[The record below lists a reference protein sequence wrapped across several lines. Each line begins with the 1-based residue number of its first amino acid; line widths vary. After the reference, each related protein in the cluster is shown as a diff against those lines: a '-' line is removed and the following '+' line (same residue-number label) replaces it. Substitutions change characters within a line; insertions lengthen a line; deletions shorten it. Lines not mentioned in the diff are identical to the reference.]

1 MRNTRRL
8 ILIHVTGA
16 IFFLLVPILISPD
29 LTSPELFKIT
39 PFQIDFITY
48 VLLLLFFYLNFFI
61 LIPQFY
67 FKNRKL
73 IYIIAIVISYAAVAY
88 LPLPIT
94 NNSISFYGPNFPY
107 YLGHCLFKFLSVFI
121 FSLMIK
127 INNKLKQ
134 AEKDKLNAELS
145 FLKAQINPHF
155 LFNTLNS
162 IYSLAI
168 TEKANETSAGI
179 IKLSDMMRYISSAT
193 EKHTVALTKELNYI
207 TNYIELQKKRFGD
220 TVRITYAVTGDTV
233 GKEIVPLILISFVEN
248 AFKHGINSE
257 EDSVI
262 EISIHIRETI
272 LELEVF
278 NNKVKVLHEEELAS
292 GLGITNTKN
301 RLQLVYPEKHTL
313 KIDNT
318 MKNFSVQLKLNLQ

>member
-1 MRNTRRL
+1 MRNKLQL

-16 IFFLLVPILISPD
+16 ILFLLVPILISPD
-29 LTSPELFKIT
+29 LSNPDLFKIT
-39 PFQIDFITY
+39 PFQIDFCSY
-48 VLLLLFFYLNFFI
+48 ALLLLFFYLNFYI

-67 FKNRKL
+67 FKKRKF
-73 IYIIAIVISYAAVAY
+73 IFVATIVLSYAVVSY
-88 LPLPIT
+88 LPLPLT
-94 NNSISFYGPNFPY
+94 QNSIAFYGSNFPY
-107 YLGHCLFKFLSVFI
+107 YLGHILFKFLSVFI
-121 FSLMIK
+121 FSLIIK
-127 INNKLKQ
+127 INNKWKQ

-168 TEKANETSAGI
+168 TERANETSAGI

-193 EKHTVALTKELNYI
+193 DKHTVALTKELNYI

-220 TVRITYAVTGDTV
+220 TVNITYSINGNEE

-257 EDSVI
+257 EDSLI
-262 EISIHIRETI
+262 DIHIQVKEKS
-272 LELEVF
+272 LELNVF

-292 GLGITNTKN
+292 GLGISNTKN
-301 RLQLVYPEKHTL
+301 RLQLVYPNKHTL
-313 KIDNT
+313 KIENMT
-318 MKNFSVQLKLNLQ
+318 KYFSVQLKLTLQ

>member
-1 MRNTRRL
+1 MRNKLRL
-8 ILIHVTGA
+8 TLIHFTGA
-16 IFFLLVPILISPD
+16 VFFLLVPIIISPD
-29 LTSPELFKIT
+29 IASPELFKIT
-39 PFQIDFITY
+39 PFQIDFTTY
-48 VLLLLFFYLNFFI
+48 VLLLLFFYLNFFV

-67 FKNRKL
+67 FKKGKI
-73 IYIIAIVISYAAVAY
+73 IYIVAIIICYMLVAY
-88 LPLPIT
+88 LPLPLT
-94 NNSISFYGPNFPY
+94 RNTYHFYGSNFPY

-168 TEKANETSAGI
+168 TERANETSAGI

-193 EKHTVALTKELNYI
+193 DKHMVALSKELNYI

-220 TVRITYAVTGDTV
+220 TVKITYSINGDAT

-262 EISIHIRETI
+262 EINIHIKETT

-292 GLGITNTKN
+292 GLGIANTRN

-313 KIDNT
+313 KIENT
-318 MKNFSVQLKLNLQ
+318 TKNFSVQLKLILQ

>member
-1 MRNTRRL
+1 MRNKLRL

-16 IFFLLVPILISPD
+16 ILFLLVPILISPD
-29 LTSPELFKIT
+29 LNNPDLFRII
-39 PFQIDFITY
+39 PFRIDFISY
-48 VLLLLFFYLNFFI
+48 ALLLVFFYLHFFI

-67 FKNRKL
+67 FKEKKL
-73 IYIIAIVISYAAVAY
+73 SYIVAVVLSYAAVAY
-88 LPLPIT
+88 LPLPLIHL
-94 NNSISFYGPNFPY
+94 SYAFYGSNFPY
-107 YLGHCLFKFLSVFI
+107 YLGHSLFKFLSVFI

-145 FLKAQINPHF
+145 FLKAQVNPHF

-168 TEKANETSAGI
+168 TEKAKETSAGI
-179 IKLSDMMRYISSAT
+179 IKLSGMMRYISSAT
-193 EKHTVALTKELNYI
+193 EKDMVVLSKELNYI
-207 TNYIELQKKRFGD
+207 TNYIELQKKRFGH
-220 TVRITYAVTGDTV
+220 TVKITYSINGDAE

-262 EISIHIRETI
+262 EIHIHIKDTT
-272 LELEVF
+272 LELNVF
-278 NNKVKVLHEEELAS
+278 NNKVNVLHEEELAS
-292 GLGITNTKN
+292 GLGIVNTKN
-301 RLQLVYPEKHTL
+301 RLQLVYPDKHTL
-313 KIDNT
+313 KIENT
-318 MKNFSVQLKLNLQ
+318 VKFFSVHLKLILQ

>member
-1 MRNTRRL
+1 MRNKLQL

-16 IFFLLVPILISPD
+16 ILFLLVPILISPD
-29 LTSPELFKIT
+29 ITSPELFKIT
-39 PFQIDFITY
+39 PFQIDFTSY
-48 VLLLLFFYLNFFI
+48 ALLLLFFYFHFYI
-61 LIPQFY
+61 LIPKFY
-67 FKNRKL
+67 FKKRKF
-73 IYIIAIVISYAAVAY
+73 IYIVAILLSYAVVAY

-94 NNSISFYGPNFPY
+94 HNSIAFYGSNFPY

-127 INNKLKQ
+127 INNKWKQ

-168 TEKANETSAGI
+168 TERANETAAGI

-193 EKHTVALTKELNYI
+193 EKHVVALTKELNYI

-220 TVRITYAVTGDTV
+220 TVRISYSVNGTAE

-262 EISIHIRETI
+262 EINIQIEKTA
-272 LELEVF
+272 LELNVF

-292 GLGITNTKN
+292 GLGIANTRN
-301 RLQLVYPEKHTL
+301 RLQLVYPDKHTL
-313 KIDNT
+313 KIENT
-318 MKNFSVQLKLNLQ
+318 MKNFSVQLKLILQ